1 MKEGTVT
8 QLCQQTNC
16 RTTNL
21 ISLHIVLQV
30 VGNWRRWCNGA
41 KQSPALIWNHAEPHL
56 ATDAHVCAWSE
67 VQTDSHKYLWIFGR
81 STLNIA
87 TARAEQIRYL
97 LLAETLMDRWS
108 ICGDFI
114 WSSRV
119 QTESPLWSKTPPRSK
134 IPTCWIWNLK
144 KMEFQRIWKWV
155 FENSNKVWTTLRPIF
170 NSLWDCER
178 VIIVFQGVASED
190 IGAKSSYE
198 RSPAGWKSDSDIF
211 LKKHIVTNMR

>member
-41 KQSPALIWNHAEPHL
+41 KQSPTLIWIRVNLICQRKH
-56 ATDAHVCAWSE
+56 TYICTWSE
-67 VQTDSHKYLWIFGR
+67 VQTNSHKYLRIFGR

-134 IPTCWIWNLK
+134 IPTCWVWNLK
-144 KMEFQRIWKWV
+144 KKKRSN
-155 FENSNKVWTTLRPIF
+155 ENSNKVWTTLRPIF

>member
-1 MKEGTVT
+1 MLCAKQTYAKMYCHNYMPNKLLWVRNSPPVDQRLSHPSGQNPTISIWCLPFSERMKEGTVT

-41 KQSPALIWNHAEPHL
+41 KQSPTLIWIRVNLICQRKH
-56 ATDAHVCAWSE
+56 TYICTWSE
-67 VQTDSHKYLWIFGR
+67 VQTNSHKYLWIFGR

-97 LLAETLMDRWS
+97 LLAETLMDLWS

-134 IPTCWIWNLK
+134 IPTCWVWNLK
-144 KMEFQRIWKWV
+144 KMEFQRIWKRWV
-155 FENSNKVWTTLRPIF
+155 IWI
-170 NSLWDCER
+170 
-178 VIIVFQGVASED
+178 
-190 IGAKSSYE
+190 
-198 RSPAGWKSDSDIF
+198 
-211 LKKHIVTNMR
+211 